1 MKRPMVTLLASTLA
15 TAVALSGS
23 LSLVA
28 AAADDSSDASI
39 YIGSL
44 YEPQN
49 LDNTAGGGQGVTEA
63 FNGNVYESL
72 FQLTDDG
79 DVVPLLAES
88 YTLSDDALTYTFQL
102 KPGVHF
108 HSGKEVTSEDVKFSI
123 ERVFAPESQ
132 SARRS
137 SFGAIASIEAPT
149 PDTLV
154 VTLESPSISFIYN
167 LTYVWVM
174 NKDATDFTTTE
185 DGTGPY
191 VLDQWTRGSALAL
204 SRFDDYWGTPAANK
218 EVVFNYFTD
227 ATALSNALLTDA
239 VDIVTNVQSPD
250 ALGLFEDNPDYVV
263 NNGTSTTKEL
273 MAFND
278 RVEPFDKVEVRK
290 AVYSAIDRAKLL
302 NAVWGD
308 KGTLIGSMVPPTD
321 PWYIDLVDENP
332 YDPELAQQLLAD
344 AGYADGFEFTLD
356 TPTYDPHPLVAEF
369 IKSELAKVGVT
380 VNINPITSD
389 EWYSKVFKAAGLR
402 GDAAGARQRP
412 RRGLVR
418 QPRLLLGLRQPAG
431 DGLGRRS
438 RGVQDRRRA
447 DGEAQ
452 ARQRA
457 DRQGCGQ
464 RVAVPVPAAGG
475 GLRGRQRLPH
485 QRSEL
490 AVPGLRHR
498 QGIATDRGPDARAAG
513 PRSTHPRLSLEGT
526 ARLTHD
532 GSVPTP
538 SHRHPRGFA
547 VDRDG
552 GDLPPPASIA
562 GRPGQRA
569 ADGPGDTRADRRSAS
584 PGGG

>member
-1 MKRPMVTLLASTLA
+1 MKRPVVALLASTLA

-72 FQLTDDG
+72 FQLTDG
-79 DVVPLLAES
+79 GEVVPLLAEG

-108 HSGKEVTSEDVKFSI
+108 HSGKEVTSEDVKFSL

-191 VLDQWTRGSALAL
+191 VLDQWTRGNALAL
-204 SRFDDYWGTPAANK
+204 SRFDDYWGTPAANG

-227 ATALSNALLTDA
+227 ATALSNALLTNA

-321 PWYIDLVDENP
+321 PWYLDLVDENP
-332 YDPELAQQLLAD
+332 YDPALAQQLLAD
-344 AGYADGFEFTLD
+344 AGYPDGFEFTLD
-356 TPTYDPHPLVAEF
+356 SPTYDPHPLVAEF
-369 IKSELAKVGVT
+369 IKSELAKIGVT

-389 EWYSKVFKAAGLR
+389 EWYSKVFKAQDFEATLQEHVNDRDVVWYGNPDFYWGYDNPQVTAWVAEAEAALTVEEQTEKLKLVNEQIAK
-402 GDAAGARQRP
+402 DAASVWLYLYPQLVVASADVSGYP
-412 RRGLVR
+412 INGLNS
-418 QPRLLLGLRQPAG
+418 QFPAY
-431 DGLGRRS
+431 
-438 RGVQDRRRA
+438 
-447 DGEAQ
+447 
-452 ARQRA
+452 
-457 DRQGCGQ
+457 
-464 RVAVPVPAAGG
+464 
-475 GLRGRQRLPH
+475 
-485 QRSEL
+485 
-490 AVPGLRHR
+490 
-498 QGIATDRGPDARAAG
+498 GIAK
-513 PRSTHPRLSLEGT
+513 E
-526 ARLTHD
+526 
-532 GSVPTP
+532 
-538 SHRHPRGFA
+538 
-547 VDRDG
+547 
-552 GDLPPPASIA
+552 
-562 GRPGQRA
+562 
-569 ADGPGDTRADRRSAS
+569 
-584 PGGG
+584 